1 MSNVLSTVVLIGD
14 TVNKQTNIV
23 NITQTIKS
31 PNWWTADKMAFYTCV
46 QILFLLKSANDRNIL
61 NPVIYLLSFV
71 LQAIERTIFLL
82 CLRNVHASHVSS
94 MISVLIFRLNI
105 RRHAKRCSSG
115 GKVRHSYLF
124 KMRSEN
130 TTFIN
135 YY

>member
-1 MSNVLSTVVLIGD
+1 
-14 TVNKQTNIV
+14 
-23 NITQTIKS
+23 
-31 PNWWTADKMAFYTCV
+31 MAFYTCV
-46 QILFLLKSANDRNIL
+46 QILFLLKSANDRNIF
-61 NPVIYLLSFV
+61 NPVVYLLSFV

-115 GKVRHSYLF
+115 GKVRHFYLF

-130 TTFIN
+130 TIFMNN
-135 YY
+135 YQTDMTVHHSGNISKYYTIPAFFLNNYVVFYNYRQFLK